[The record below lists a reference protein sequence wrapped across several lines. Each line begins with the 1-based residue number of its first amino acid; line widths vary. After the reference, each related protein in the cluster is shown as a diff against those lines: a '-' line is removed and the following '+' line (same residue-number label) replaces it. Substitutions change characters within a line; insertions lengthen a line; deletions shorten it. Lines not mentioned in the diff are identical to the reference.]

1 MIINIKGENISN
13 ETISNALKKKSKG
26 IKTYIELMKTIEKD
40 ELTPEFKE
48 EFKKFYG
55 MKRCKF
61 SDSFYDKYFEYL
73 DKNRKKNNPNYKN
86 IEYSD
91 VITYLWE
98 TKSSNRVEASFSS
111 KLLASINNEKPVWD
125 ANVFSRLKMTRTSS
139 IKNKIK
145 QIEKTILKYEDLEN
159 EINNEFF
166 NINNSNKAKNCIQ
179 IFDETFNEIFDNKSD
194 LKYITPIKKI
204 DLILWSLGK
213 K

>member
-1 MIINIKGENISN
+1 MVVNIKGENISK
-13 ETISNALKKKSKG
+13 ETISNALKERAKG
-26 IKTYIELMKTIEKD
+26 IKTYIELMKIIEKD

-61 SDSFYDKYFEYL
+61 SDNFYDKYFEYL
-73 DKNRKKNNPNYKN
+73 DENRKKNNPNYKT
-86 IEYSD
+86 IKYSD

-111 KLLASINNEKPVWD
+111 KLLASINNEKPIWD
-125 ANVFSRLKMTRTSS
+125 ANVFSRLKMTRTAS

-166 NINNSNKAKNCIQ
+166 DTNNPNKAEKCIK
-179 IFDETFNEIFDNKSD
+179 IFDETFNETFDNKSD